1 MKNKTLIILALSF
14 FLNVLFINAQDPDK
28 SFMNLQEFE
37 KSKQEFIIE
46 QAELTQVEADSFFP
60 LNSELQKKKMDLH
73 RKHQESMKLTKES
86 QNISEDEYKEL
97 INNNIDLK
105 MKEAELD
112 KLYSEKFNKLMSPQ
126 KLFKAQQA
134 ERTFMQEE
142 LRKFRESKKDG
153 RIRTG
158 QRHKVEKK

>member
-1 MKNKTLIILALSF
+1 MKKALTFLILSLF
-14 FLNVLFINAQDPDK
+14 INVLFINAQDPDK

-37 KSKQEFIIE
+37 KNKQEFIIKE
-46 QAELTQVEADSFFP
+46 AGLTKEECEAFFP
-60 LNSELQKKKMDLH
+60 LNTELQKKKLELH
-73 RKHQESMKLTKES
+73 RKHQEDMKRLKES
-86 QNISEDEYKEL
+86 GNISEDEYKKL
-97 INNNIDLK
+97 IDNNIDLK

-112 KLYSEKFNKLMSPQ
+112 KIYSDKFDKLLSPQ

-142 LRKFRESKKDG
+142 LRKYRESKKDG

-158 QRHKVEKK
+158 RQYK

>member
-1 MKNKTLIILALSF
+1 MKNNTLIILALSF

>member
-1 MKNKTLIILALSF
+1 MKKALTFLILSLF
-14 FLNVLFINAQDPDK
+14 INVLFINAQDPDK

-37 KSKQEFIIE
+37 KNKQEFIIKE
-46 QAELTQVEADSFFP
+46 AGLTKEECEAFFP
-60 LNSELQKKKMDLH
+60 LNTELQKKKLELH
-73 RKHQESMKLTKES
+73 RKHQEDMKRLKES
-86 QNISEDEYKEL
+86 GNISEDEYKKL
-97 INNNIDLK
+97 IDNNIDLK

-112 KLYSEKFNKLMSPQ
+112 KIYSDKFDKLLSPQ

-142 LRKFRESKKDG
+142 LRKYRESKKEG

-158 QRHKVEKK
+158 QRPE